1 MWVRWAEQQKDEEK
15 KLIYLNFYVLLQVWW
30 CYNQVGAPRKGK
42 RRGLG
47 MAANCSNYAVLSANL
62 LTIWWDGRC
71 YLIIN
76 PIWIISLNLYLWL
89 VIHLHSSL
97 TETYPSSNKIIHFT
111 ATIKRNWF
119 PQVIYLMHFIVQNT
133 WTVWLLHHLC
143 CSFGTFVT

>member
-1 MWVRWAEQQKDEEK
+1 MSWATKRWREEID
-15 KLIYLNFYVLLQVWW
+15 LSELLCFVASLMMLQSGW
-30 CYNQVGAPRKGK
+30 CTEERKE

-47 MAANCSNYAVLSANL
+47 MAANCSNYAVLGANL

-76 PIWIISLNLYLWL
+76 PIGIISLNLYLWL
-89 VIHLHSSL
+89 VIPLHSSL
-97 TETYPSSNKIIHFT
+97 TETYLFSDWIIHLT
-111 ATIKRNWF
+111 TTIKRNWF